1 MFAMVFVTIVPED
14 AYCSFLIPRQ
24 DAVPAVPPVML
35 SRKGRHGILP
45 CKRLCAFVC

>member
-14 AYCSFLIPRQ
+14 ACSSFLIPRQ

-35 SRKGRHGILP
+35 FRKGRHGILP